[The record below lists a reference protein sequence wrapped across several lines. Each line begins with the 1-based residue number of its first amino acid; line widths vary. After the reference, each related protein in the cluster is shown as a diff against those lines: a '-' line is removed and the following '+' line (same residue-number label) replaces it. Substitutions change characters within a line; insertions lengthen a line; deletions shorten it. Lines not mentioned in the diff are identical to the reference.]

1 VLTPGLPQT
10 GDQLVWTGLSGD
22 SLPLAIASAARELNN
37 VLVVVTPDMQT
48 AELLHDQVHFFL
60 GHQSLPVTT
69 FPDWE
74 TLPYD
79 NFSPHPDIVSERL
92 ATLYGLP
99 EQQRGLLI
107 VSAPTLLQRLP
118 PRDYIFQNSLILKTG
133 DTLNLDEMRTRLE
146 SAGYRCVSQVLEHG
160 EFAVRGSLLDLYP
173 MGNPLPF
180 RFDLFDDDIE
190 SIKTFD
196 TETQRSLDALESV
209 RMLPAREF
217 PMDEAA
223 IRTFRYRFRTMFAG
237 DPQNC
242 PVYRDVSNG
251 IAPAGIEYYLPLF
264 LEETCTL
271 FDYLP
276 DDACLLQLDATAT
289 ACESFQEQLQ
299 ERYEARRHNVERP
312 LPAPSLLF
320 IEQQEFQQ
328 RLSGVTQIR
337 VDLFKGTRS
346 ANTKLEFSVGQTGD
360 LRLRPR
366 MESW

>member
-1 VLTPGLPQT
+1 MSRTARVNDSSSTAHSVLNPGLPQT

-22 SLPLAIASAARELNN
+22 SLPLAIASAARALNN

-133 DTLNLDEMRTRLE
+133 DTLNLDEMRGRLE
-146 SAGYRCVSQVLEHG
+146 SAGYRCVSQVMEHG

-173 MGNPLPF
+173 MGSSKPL
-180 RFDLFDDDIE
+180 RIELFDDEIE
-190 SIKTFD
+190 SIRSFD
-196 TETQRSLDALESV
+196 PETQRSIEKVDKVKDIGNAVTGNKS
-209 RMLPAREF
+209 
-217 PMDEAA
+217 MD
-223 IRTFRYRFRTMFAG
+223 
-237 DPQNC
+237 
-242 PVYRDVSNG
+242 
-251 IAPAGIEYYLPLF
+251 
-264 LEETCTL
+264 
-271 FDYLP
+271 
-276 DDACLLQLDATAT
+276 
-289 ACESFQEQLQ
+289 CE
-299 ERYEARRHNVERP
+299 V
-312 LPAPSLLF
+312 
-320 IEQQEFQQ
+320 
-328 RLSGVTQIR
+328 
-337 VDLFKGTRS
+337 
-346 ANTKLEFSVGQTGD
+346 
-360 LRLRPR
+360 
-366 MESW
+366 